1 MNFFNFY
8 LIACFVFLFLFYCS
22 EFLKSYLGFVD
33 ESVVGKKTT
42 FPVLSSNF
50 FKTLKQP
57 N

>member
-1 MNFFNFY
+1 MNLFNFY

-22 EFLKSYLGFVD
+22 EFLKSYLGFVE

-57 N
+57 K